1 LISST
6 DERHD
11 IRWIQRFDNFKRAF
25 ARLSEASALAGQ
37 RDLSDLE
44 RQGLI
49 QAFEFIHELAWNT
62 LKDFLTARGS
72 SEKLYGSRDATRAA
86 FAAELIEDGEAW
98 MMMIEHRDEF
108 SHTYNDNVALKIMD
122 AVLTRYVL
130 VFETFQTRFLEL
142 EKGEFA

>member
-1 LISST
+1 MTTTT
-6 DERHD
+6 DEQPRHP
-11 IRWIQRFDNFKRAF
+11 
-25 ARLSEASALAGQ
+25 LASALAEQ

-62 LKDFLTARGS
+62 LKDFLA
-72 SEKLYGSRDATRAA
+72 ARAA
-86 FAAELIEDGEAW
+86 FAGELIEDGEAW
-98 MMMIEHRDEF
+98 MMMIEHRNES

-130 VFETFQTRFLEL
+130 AFETFQTRFLEL
-142 EKGEFA
+142 ENGELA